1 MFSVVA
7 RQRNEEARPQGL
19 LPEAFAKGTRE
30 KTSRTET
37 RLDRLA
43 QEMQELR
50 RNMQAE
56 KQRVTARETHEDA
69 RRKILLGSLC
79 VPYGDEDL
87 QAKIATRIT
96 AHLPAGEQEVWPAP
110 FPLVDAEK
118 MIEAAGNVR
127 DPNAAERGAG
137 DAGVTAKNSE
147 CALTRFS
154 ARNVRFG
161 RKRHPEEV

>member
-1 MFSVVA
+1 
-7 RQRNEEARPQGL
+7 
-19 LPEAFAKGTRE
+19 
-30 KTSRTET
+30 
-37 RLDRLA
+37 
-43 QEMQELR
+43 MQELR

-56 KQRVTARETHEDA
+56 KQRVTARETPEDA

-87 QAKIATRIT
+87 QATIATRIT

-118 MIEAAGNVR
+118 RIEAAGNVR

-147 CALTRFS
+147 CALTSFS
-154 ARNVRFG
+154 GEKRPIGTKTAPG
-161 RKRHPEEV
+161 RGLPPVAMSRLPLTHIPRTRGLSTHPTPGL